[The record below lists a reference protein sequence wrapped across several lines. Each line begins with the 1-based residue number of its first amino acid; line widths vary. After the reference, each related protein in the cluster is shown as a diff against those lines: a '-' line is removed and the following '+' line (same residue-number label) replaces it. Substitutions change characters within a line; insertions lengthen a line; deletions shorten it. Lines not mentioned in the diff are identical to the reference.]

1 MGRYLPLGRCIEL
14 GKLDIGRPFKIP
26 SISRWQMLLVSEL
39 ILTVF
44 SDLLKSMDLIPEIR
58 MYQSGNR
65 FFIQFLCLFMLLTF
79 LHYTYHPVSLE
90 YFFLHA
96 LFVQMQHH
104 LHNLDIY
111 NQLVVMVFLK
121 AFSHHFQART
131 CAVNNQHIQFRVLR
145 IIKDFCIINEI

>member
-1 MGRYLPLGRCIEL
+1 MGRCLPLGRCIEL

-65 FFIQFLCLFMLLTF
+65 FFYSIFMF
-79 LHYTYHPVSLE
+79 IHVANVSSSYLPSSISRI
-90 YFFLHA
+90 FFLA
-96 LFVQMQHH
+96 CPFCSDATPSSQS
-104 LHNLDIY
+104 
-111 NQLVVMVFLK
+111 K
-121 AFSHHFQART
+121 
-131 CAVNNQHIQFRVLR
+131 HIQSACSDGIFESFFSSFPGTYLCSKQSAYT
-145 IIKDFCIINEI
+145 I